1 MVRVSNAVAVSTH
14 QINNK
19 SVVAHHATVGWQC
32 WGESIRFNHARGRAW
47 TQWCVFPMPWQ

>member
-1 MVRVSNAVAVSTH
+1 MVRVFNAVAVSTH

-19 SVVAHHATVGWQC
+19 SVVPHHATVGWQC

-47 TQWCVFPMPWQ
+47 TEWCVFPMPWQ